1 MRLFLMLFSAI
12 WILGCKSSSKKK
24 EAYKNK
30 EVYDIKLGESCRIYY
45 STNSCCF
52 YCIYN
57 RSELDNVTLAEDLVL
72 DGGPKDCDGCNVQYA
87 YVFKGIKAGTDTVQL
102 KTLPASQSCEDSAY
116 VAKYVIRV
124 GK

>member
-1 MRLFLMLFSAI
+1 MKAFLVLFSVLLI
-12 WILGCKSSSKKK
+12 SGCKSSSKKR
-24 EAYKNK
+24 EAYKNQ
-30 EVYDIKLGESCRIYY
+30 EVYDIKLGDSCRIYY

-57 RSELDNVTLAEDLVL
+57 RNELDNVALINDLVL
-72 DGGPKDCDGCNVQYA
+72 DEGPKDCDGCSVQYA

-124 GK
+124 KE